1 METRPHCVTKQ
12 AEPSD
17 CVYIRRSVLQDERRG
32 GEGLKVQVFPHILPG
47 RRWVSGSS
55 SAILGFIFLKS
66 EQRWRYCGVKQPGAH
81 THAHTHTGG
90 EE

>member
-1 METRPHCVTKQ
+1 METRPRCVTKQ

-17 CVYIRRSVLQDERRG
+17 CVYIRRSVLQYERGG
-32 GEGLKVQVFPHILPG
+32 GEGLKVQVFPHILP
-47 RRWVSGSS
+47 RRRRVSGSS

-66 EQRWRYCGVKQPGAH
+66 EQRWRCCGVTLSCVR
-81 THAHTHTGG
+81 THAHT